1 LSSNCRHKALARDE
15 NVPNFLGFAGLLEVA
30 GPGFEPGTP

>member
-1 LSSNCRHKALARDE
+1 LTRIRKRPSIAPSNLYIF
-15 NVPNFLGFAGLLEVA
+15 PPFAGLLEVA